1 MEDEG
6 EELLAEDGDGDGD
19 GDQKENQLEDEGEA
33 LLAEDGEDLM
43 EDSQDLL

>member
-6 EELLAEDGDGDGD
+6 EELLAEDGDGD

>member
-19 GDQKENQLEDEGEA
+19 WDQKENQLEDEGEA